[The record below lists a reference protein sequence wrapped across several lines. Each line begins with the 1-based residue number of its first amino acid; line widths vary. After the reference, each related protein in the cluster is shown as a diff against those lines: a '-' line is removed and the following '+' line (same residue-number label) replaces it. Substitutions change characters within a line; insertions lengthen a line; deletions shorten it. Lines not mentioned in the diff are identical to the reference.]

1 MIENPKLSTVGA
13 KYVPYAMTKDI
24 VTDMFPVE
32 MEPKIPTMDK
42 PLIIESACPGFQI
55 GGERFPAVPITIKDQ
70 VRAQVESLK
79 AGAVIAHVHAR
90 DPKTGEAQMNHKL
103 LAQVLDGIFS
113 EVGDAI
119 TFTHSWYPVPNGE
132 VDCIIGTQEL
142 LELGK
147 GNKYVQG
154 SLLVPVGY
162 RVREQNSYVGVKGT
176 VEGIKWLEAHKVK
189 PVYQLI
195 DTFSHLGFKRYI
207 FDQGIARMEPP
218 IMNIQIGKHEAA
230 AINQDPWSYLQL
242 ITSMNMIKQNLPSS
256 LIGIYPGGRNW
267 LPMVVMGILLGAD
280 LIRVGIEDCYWMY
293 PHRDEIIRENS
304 DVVKM
309 TVEIA
314 NLLGRRVVTDV
325 AEARKILGIELTSKL
340 S

>member
-1 MIENPKLSTVGA
+1 MVEKVESSSRRPKYA
-13 KYVPYAMTKDI
+13 PYAMTKDI
-24 VTDMFPVE
+24 VKDMFPVE

-55 GGERFPAVPITIKDQ
+55 GGERFPAVPTTLKDQ
-70 VRAQVESLK
+70 IKVQVESLK
-79 AGAVIAHVHAR
+79 AGAVVAHVHAR

-103 LAQVLDGIFS
+103 LAEVLDGIFS
-113 EVGDAI
+113 EAGDVI
-119 TFTHSWYPVPNGE
+119 VFTHSWYPVPDAE

-176 VEGIKWLEAHKVK
+176 IEGIKWLEDHKVK
-189 PVYQLI
+189 PIYQLI
-195 DTFSHLGFKRYI
+195 DTFSHLSFKRYI
-207 FDQGIARMEPP
+207 FDKGIAKMEPP
-218 IMNIQIGKHEAA
+218 VMNIQIGKHEAT
-230 AINQDPWSYLQL
+230 AINQDPWSHLQL
-242 ITSMNMIKQNLPSS
+242 ITSMNMIRQNIPKS
-256 LIGIYPGGRNW
+256 LIGVYPGGRNW
-267 LPMVVMGILLGAD
+267 LPMIVTGMMLGAD
-280 LIRVGIEDCYWMY
+280 LIRVGIEDCYWLY
-293 PHRDEIIRENS
+293 PHKDEIIKKNS

-309 TVEIA
+309 TVDIA

-325 AEARKILGIELTSKL
+325 AEARKILGIELTSKI
-340 S
+340 